1 MHKVVSYLSDVLCQ
15 ALRAQLRRS
24 PRASISPGNRTPMAR
39 TACRNNEPFDPD
51 FFVEDSPPESVEI
64 RSAQICS
71 ACSHNWFWT
80 CIPAVRLWPIG
91 RASHYLL
98 GGYAAALSLCRM
110 QLALHPCPT
119 SKETRR
125 AITKLFSPAFM
136 HSEISPDCGMACL
149 GDLIKFKV
157 HSFIENRNN

>member
-1 MHKVVSYLSDVLCQ
+1 
-15 ALRAQLRRS
+15 
-24 PRASISPGNRTPMAR
+24 MAR

-71 ACSHNWFWT
+71 VCSHNWFLDVHSCGAPLADWPREPLPLGRRR
-80 CIPAVRLWPIG
+80 CCAVLVQDA
-91 RASHYLL
+91 AS
-98 GGYAAALSLCRM
+98 APSV
-110 QLALHPCPT
+110 PT